1 MKIDLLL
8 LPRGQNPLS
17 YSRLLYNEYIYYSI
31 MNLNTINILALVAK
45 ANKRAG
51 LGKPITIS
59 LSPNMG

>member
-1 MKIDLLL
+1 
-8 LPRGQNPLS
+8 
-17 YSRLLYNEYIYYSI
+17 
-31 MNLNTINILALVAK
+31 LVGK